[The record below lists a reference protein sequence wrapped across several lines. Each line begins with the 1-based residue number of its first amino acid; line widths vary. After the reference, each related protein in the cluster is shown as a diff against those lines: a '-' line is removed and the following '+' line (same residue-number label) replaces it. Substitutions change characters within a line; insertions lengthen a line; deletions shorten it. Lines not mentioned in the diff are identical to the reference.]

1 MIHHHLSNRVNSLSE
16 SATLQMTRRSRELKD
31 AGIDVINLS
40 IGEPDFDTPESVKA
54 AGIDAIQKNITH
66 YPPVAGFNEL
76 RKAITAKLKRD
87 NNLDYAMNQIIVS
100 GGAKQSIANALLCL
114 VNPGDEVIIPAPY
127 WVSYPEMVKLAEGK
141 SVIIPSSI
149 ETNFKVTAEQVEKYI
164 TPKSKL
170 FIFSSPCNPSGSV
183 YSKDELE
190 AIAKVLA
197 KKDDLYV
204 VSDEIYEMINFVGK
218 HESIAQFDFIK
229 DRVVVVNGVSK
240 GFAMTGWRIGYSA
253 SNKAIADACN
263 TLQGQYTSGS
273 ATISQMASLKALQA
287 APSELVEVA
296 EMQRQFRERR
306 DYLLKL
312 LADVP
317 GMKTNVA
324 DGAFYVFPEVSYYIG
339 KSDGDKIIKDDTD
352 LCLYLLDK
360 AHVAL
365 VPGSAFGG
373 VNYIRFSYACSKDD
387 LTESVKRI
395 KKALEQLK

>member
-76 RKAITAKLKRD
+76 RKAIAAKLKRD

-317 GMKTNVA
+317 GMKTNVP

>member
-1 MIHHHLSNRVNSLSE
+1 MCI
-16 SATLQMTRRSRELKD
+16 
-31 AGIDVINLS
+31 
-40 IGEPDFDTPESVKA
+40 
-54 AGIDAIQKNITH
+54 
-66 YPPVAGFNEL
+66 
-76 RKAITAKLKRD
+76 RD
-87 NNLDYAMNQIIVS
+87 R
-100 GGAKQSIANALLCL
+100 
-114 VNPGDEVIIPAPY
+114 
-127 WVSYPEMVKLAEGK
+127 
-141 SVIIPSSI
+141 
-149 ETNFKVTAEQVEKYI
+149 
-164 TPKSKL
+164 
-170 FIFSSPCNPSGSV
+170 
-183 YSKDELE
+183 LE

-317 GMKTNVA
+317 GMKTNVP